1 MKPKNFTYLEL
12 CKANGYGLTY
22 GLMDMGLEVQADI
35 QADGTG
41 LTMLS
46 HIYLYID
53 EPTFKYIPNLYY
65 FYDVH

>member
-35 QADGTG
+35 QADSTG
-41 LTMLS
+41 LEIRAVDAQPYLS
-46 HIYLYID
+46 IHR
-53 EPTFKYIPNLYY
+53 
-65 FYDVH
+65 